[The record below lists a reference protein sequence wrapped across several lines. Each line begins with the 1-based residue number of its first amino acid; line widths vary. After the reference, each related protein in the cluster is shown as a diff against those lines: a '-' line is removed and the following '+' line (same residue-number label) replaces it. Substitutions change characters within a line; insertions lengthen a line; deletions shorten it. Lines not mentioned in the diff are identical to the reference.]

1 MLLRMAKFFYFLLS
15 FSFNHLK
22 QCIIEVQRAIG
33 RLRQNNMHNWHP
45 KEGTLSEKELSQA
58 ENIIQRSIQ
67 YYHFKQEIKILS
79 MLEGNDSQ
87 FQDCRSA
94 RKRNSIVI
102 LNCNLHKLDSFI
114 DKEGLLRVGGWLKS
128 VTSSYAIKHPF
139 ILPKG
144 GHMTV
149 LLIHQFHHEKQ
160 HHQGYGM
167 THDAICQAGYYIIN
181 GHSAVS
187 HFITKCIMCRWLCG
201 VTPAPPFTYTGI
213 DVFGPFYIK
222 GLKEMKWWGQIF
234 TCLSSRA
241 IHLETLNS
249 MATD

>member
-1 MLLRMAKFFYFLLS
+1 MLLWMAKFFYFLLS

-33 RLRQNNMHNWHP
+33 RLRQNNVHNWHP
-45 KEGTLSEKELSQA
+45 KEGTFSEKELSQA

-114 DKEGLLRVGGWLKS
+114 DKEGLLRVGGWLECN
-128 VTSSYAIKHPF
+128 
-139 ILPKG
+139 
-144 GHMTV
+144 V
-149 LLIHQFHHEKQ
+149 LLCNQAHRHFIHQFHHEKQ

-167 THDAICQAGYYIIN
+167 THNAICQAGYYIIN

-187 HFITKCIMCRWLCG
+187 HFITKCIMCHWLCG

-213 DVFGPFYIK
+213 DSFIV
-222 GLKEMKWWGQIF
+222 LKIDYERPPGS
-234 TCLSSRA
+234 TC
-241 IHLETLNS
+241 
-249 MATD
+249 

>member
-1 MLLRMAKFFYFLLS
+1 MLLWMAKFFYFLLS

-33 RLRQNNMHNWHP
+33 RLRQNNVHNWHP
-45 KEGTLSEKELSQA
+45 KEGTFSEKELSQA

-94 RKRNSIVI
+94 QKRNSIVI

-128 VTSSYAIKHPF
+128 VTSSYAIKHPV
-139 ILPKG
+139 ILSKG
-144 GHMTV
+144 GHTSFIMRSSIIKVTAWHTMLSAKQDTTLSMV
-149 LLIHQFHHEKQ
+149 ILQFL
-160 HHQGYGM
+160 
-167 THDAICQAGYYIIN
+167 TS
-181 GHSAVS
+181 SAS
-187 HFITKCIMCRWLCG
+187 
-201 VTPAPPFTYTGI
+201 A
-213 DVFGPFYIK
+213 
-222 GLKEMKWWGQIF
+222 
-234 TCLSSRA
+234 
-241 IHLETLNS
+241 
-249 MATD
+249 

>member
-1 MLLRMAKFFYFLLS
+1 MLLWMAKFFYFLLS

-33 RLRQNNMHNWHP
+33 RLRQNNVHNWHP
-45 KEGTLSEKELSQA
+45 KEGTFSEKELSQA

-128 VTSSYAIKHPF
+128 VTSSYAIKHTVILSTSF
-139 ILPKG
+139 IMRSSIIKVTAWHTMLSAKQDTTLS
-144 GHMTV
+144 MV
-149 LLIHQFHHEKQ
+149 ILQFL
-160 HHQGYGM
+160 
-167 THDAICQAGYYIIN
+167 TSSP
-181 GHSAVS
+181 SA
-187 HFITKCIMCRWLCG
+187 
-201 VTPAPPFTYTGI
+201 
-213 DVFGPFYIK
+213 
-222 GLKEMKWWGQIF
+222 
-234 TCLSSRA
+234 
-241 IHLETLNS
+241 
-249 MATD
+249 